1 MVAKLLSDIFEFF
14 GSLCPK
20 FIRPIA
26 FLKGNGCHEAT
37 KE

>member
-1 MVAKLLSDIFEFF
+1 MVAKLLSGIFEFV

-26 FLKGNGCHEAT
+26 FLKGNGCHVAA